1 MKKKLRILT
10 LILSL
15 LLLCTSLAGCSA
27 EKRKMEKVIGTCAG
41 FDVLYEELRY
51 VTLTY
56 KDLMEN
62 TYGEGIWNTPE
73 SAEKYRAELEETV
86 WRVMINNY
94 AVLSACANHGGDPAE
109 DMKNDSIQSAVDKLI
124 DDAIKACGSEDAFE
138 AELKST
144 YMTEHFLRF
153 TLTVA
158 QLENELYYVLT
169 DDLGL
174 IENDTDKFM
183 TWLEDGNCV
192 YVQHIYV
199 SNDAGEDKEANRA
212 KAESVREQ
220 LLNGT
225 DISELIG
232 TSANEDLQNVTPYY
246 VVRDVYTE
254 VLETAAFSLTEV
266 GDVSEVID
274 TGDGY
279 YVMVRIADDTPTLL
293 AKVPALLKSYQW
305 ARVESIVN
313 TYKTDLKVEL
323 NEYGKTIDLLEIE

>member
-1 MKKKLRILT
+1 MKKTLRILC

-15 LLLCTSLAGCSA
+15 ALLCASLAGCSA
-27 EKRKMEKVIGTCAG
+27 EKRRMEKVIGTCAG
-41 FDVLYEELRY
+41 YDVLYEELRY
-51 VTLTY
+51 ITLTY
-56 KDLMEN
+56 KDLMED
-62 TYGEGIWNTPE
+62 TYGEGIWDNPE

-86 WRVMINNY
+86 WRVMLNNY
-94 AVLSACANHGGDPAE
+94 AVLVACANHGGNPAE

-124 DDAIKACGSEDAFE
+124 DDAIKACGGEDTFKQ
-138 AELKST
+138 ELKST

-174 IENDTDKFM
+174 IETDTDKFM

-199 SNDAGEDKEANRA
+199 SNDADEDKEANRA
-212 KAESVREQ
+212 KAESVRQQ
-220 LLNGT
+220 LLSGI

-232 TSANEDLQNVTPYY
+232 TSANEDLQNVIPYF
-246 VVRDVYTE
+246 VVRGVYTE
-254 VLETAAFSLTEV
+254 ALENAAFSLTED
-266 GDVSEVID
+266 GNVSEVID

-279 YVMVRIADDTPTLL
+279 YVMVRIAYDTPTLL

-305 ARVESIVN
+305 ACVESTVD
-313 TYKTDLKVEL
+313 TYKPDLKIEL
-323 NEYGKTIDLLEIE
+323 NEYGKSIDLLEIE

>member
-1 MKKKLRILT
+1 MKKYIRLTALMLT
-10 LILSL
+10 LTLFLAVLS
-15 LLLCTSLAGCSA
+15 GCSA

-41 FDVLYEELRY
+41 YDVLYEELRY

-56 KDLMEN
+56 KDLMES
-62 TYGEGIWNTPE
+62 TYGEGIWDNPE
-73 SAEKYRAELEETV
+73 TAAQYRAELEETV
-86 WRVMINNY
+86 WRMMLNNY
-94 AVLSACANHGGDPAE
+94 AVLVACAEHGGQPKE
-109 DMKNDSIQSAVDKLI
+109 DMENASIQQAVDRLVNE
-124 DDAIKACGSEDAFE
+124 AIEAYGDEDAFLE
-138 AELKST
+138 ELKNT

-174 IENDTDKFM
+174 IENDNDSFM

-192 YVQHIYV
+192 YVQHIFIR
-199 SNDAGEDKEANRA
+199 NDAGDDKEANRQ
-212 KAESVREQ
+212 KAEEVRDQ

-225 DISELIG
+225 DISELVG
-232 TSANEDLQNVTPYY
+232 TAVNEDLQNVSPYY

-254 VLETAAFSLTEV
+254 QMENAAFALQQA

-293 AKVPALLKSYQW
+293 AKVPSLLTSYQW
-305 ARVESIVN
+305 ARVEAIVD
-313 TYKTDLKVEL
+313 TYKKDLKIEL
-323 NEYGKTIDLLEIE
+323 NEYGKSIDLLEIE

>member
-1 MKKKLRILT
+1 MKKTLRILCM
-10 LILSL
+10 ILSL
-15 LLLCTSLAGCSA
+15 TLLCVSLAGCSA

-41 FDVLYEELRY
+41 YDVLYEELRY
-51 VTLTY
+51 ITLTY
-56 KDLMEN
+56 KDLMES
-62 TYGEGIWNTPE
+62 TYGEGIWDNPE
-73 SAEKYRAELEETV
+73 TAEKYRAELEETV
-86 WRVMINNY
+86 WRVMLNNY
-94 AVLSACANHGGDPAE
+94 AVLVACANHGGNPAE
-109 DMKNDSIQSAVDKLI
+109 DMKNDSIKTSVDELI
-124 DDAIKACGSEDAFE
+124 DEAIEACGGEDGFE
-138 AELKST
+138 KELKST

-174 IENDTDKFM
+174 IENDSNEFM

-212 KAESVREQ
+212 KAESVRDQ
-220 LLNGT
+220 LLGGT

-232 TSANEDLQNVTPYY
+232 TAANEDLQNITPYF
-246 VVRDVYTE
+246 VVRGVYTE
-254 VLETAAFSLTEV
+254 VLESAAFALAED

-279 YVMVRIADDTPTLL
+279 YVMVRVPYDTPTLL
-293 AKVPALLKSYQW
+293 AKIPALLKSYQW
-305 ARVESIVN
+305 ACVESTVD
-313 TYKTDLKVEL
+313 TYKADLRIEL
-323 NEYGKTIDLLEIE
+323 NEYGKSLDLLKIE